1 MKQLYQGKQKLHK
14 AGNAYS
20 MYAFFGE
27 KKLIA
32 KNKNKRQR
40 RCALKIT
47 NLRTTAN

>member
-32 KNKNKRQR
+32 EIKTKGKEDVP
-40 RCALKIT
+40 
-47 NLRTTAN
+47 